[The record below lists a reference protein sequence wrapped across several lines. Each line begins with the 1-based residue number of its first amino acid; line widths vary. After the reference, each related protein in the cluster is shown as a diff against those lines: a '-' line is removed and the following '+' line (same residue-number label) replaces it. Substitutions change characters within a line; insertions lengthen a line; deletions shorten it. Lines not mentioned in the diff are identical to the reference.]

1 MGMPFLRPV
10 QTILRRMTAFTASLW
25 LLNLLLDTTGQL
37 AFKKAAGGQSPDSG
51 SNSWRTM
58 LASPW
63 VWLGIGCYCVEFFS
77 WLAFL
82 TLVPLAAAVLLA
94 TTNIVTVALGGWL
107 LFDERPKPLR
117 ICGMALVAVGV
128 AMVGLG

>member
-1 MGMPFLRPV
+1 
-10 QTILRRMTAFTASLW
+10 MTAFTASLW

-37 AFKKAAGGQSPDSG
+37 AFKKAAGGHSDA
-51 SNSWRTM
+51 NSWRTM

-63 VWLGIGCYCVEFFS
+63 VWLGIACYCVEFFS

-94 TTNIVTVALGGWL
+94 TTNIITVALGGWL
-107 LFDERPKPLR
+107 LFNERPKPLR
-117 ICGMALVAVGV
+117 LCGMALVAAGV

>member
-1 MGMPFLRPV
+1 
-10 QTILRRMTAFTASLW
+10 MTAFSASLW

-37 AFKKAAGGQSPDSG
+37 AFKKAAGGNSPDCG
-51 SNSWRTM
+51 ANSWRTI

-107 LFDERPKPLR
+107 LFGERPRPLR
-117 ICGMALVAVGV
+117 VCGMALVASGV
-128 AMVGLG
+128 AMVGFG